1 MAEKYV
7 VRLDETERETLCGLV
22 QKGKR
27 KMAAKKRLHA
37 QILLKADEGVLG
49 PAWTDERVAEAFDV
63 HVNTVSHIR
72 RRYVEE
78 GVEAA
83 LSRKKQVRPSRQQL
97 LDGEGE
103 ARLIAI
109 ACGAP
114 PEGRTRWTLYL
125 LKDRLVELRIVES
138 ISHETV
144 RQTLKKTN

>member
-7 VRLDETERETLCGLV
+7 VRLKATERETLCSLV
-22 QKGKR
+22 QKGNR
-27 KMAAKKRLHA
+27 KVAAKKRLHA
-37 QILLKADEGVLG
+37 QILLKADEGALG
-49 PAWTDERVAEAFDV
+49 PAWTDARVAEAFDV
-63 HVNTVSHIR
+63 HVNTVSAVR

-78 GVEAA
+78 GLEAA
-83 LSRKKQVRPSRQQL
+83 LSRKKQVRPSRQRC

-114 PEGRTRWTLYL
+114 PEGRTRWTLHL